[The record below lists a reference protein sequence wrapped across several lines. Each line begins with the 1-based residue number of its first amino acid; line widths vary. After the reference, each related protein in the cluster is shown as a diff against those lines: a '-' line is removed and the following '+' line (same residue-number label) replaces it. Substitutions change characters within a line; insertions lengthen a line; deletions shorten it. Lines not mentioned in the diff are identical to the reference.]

1 MTTNRYPFESSVG
14 VTQVDDDAASSLA
27 RLLGRILDASGDNRA
42 YSDHNFVAWLE
53 REARAQSAVSDRQ
66 GTDAVARQ
74 VAARAHARIKALG
87 VADAVQRY
95 SLRTRDAAVVG
106 NIGQIA
112 RLASESN
119 CAPWIDSLPV
129 AAGVG
134 REIWDEPCERWVEL
148 PAGIEHG
155 AHVAL
160 TVSGDSMAPFLKSGD
175 VILVDTRLQVRRD
188 VIAVARRSDE
198 GYVVKHVSR
207 CTGRLLELSS
217 LNPAYPTFTIARD
230 PAAIIGVVVALLTR
244 EGRGS

>member
-1 MTTNRYPFESSVG
+1 MTTNRYRSDSSVPA
-14 VTQVDDDAASSLA
+14 TQVDDDMTSSLA
-27 RLLGRILDASGDNRA
+27 RLLGRMLDASGDNLA
-42 YSDHNFVAWLE
+42 YSDHNFVDWLE
-53 REARAQSAVSDRQ
+53 REARAQSSASARQ
-66 GTDAVARQ
+66 GTETVARQ

-87 VADAVQRY
+87 VADSVQRY
-95 SLRTRDAAVVG
+95 QLRARDAAVVG
-106 NIGQIA
+106 SIGQIA

-119 CAPWIDSLPV
+119 CAPWIDGLSV

-175 VILVDTRLQVRRD
+175 VILVDTRLRVRRD

-207 CTGRLLELSS
+207 CTTRLLELSS
-217 LNPAYPTFTIARD
+217 LNPVYPPFTIARD

-244 EGRGS
+244 EGKEA